1 MDSKSDSPF
10 LGLFPDA
17 MGESDKRL
25 SFTLAN
31 AGPDHGKFLR
41 MIHVQTTITAPAY
54 WVAEHDTYKVGTVR
68 NSGSFMHTGV
78 RNGFTLDGFD
88 TGLGLVIDDPSCDKA
103 VQQCWISVLKTLNGL
118 RDIYLETKDEKYF
131 RLIRKLLPSG
141 WLIRYKWDANY
152 QVLRTIYHQ
161 RKNHRLPEWHLFC
174 KWIESLPCSWLI
186 TGDRHV
192 ITDEND

>member
-1 MDSKSDSPF
+1 MNTTTNEGSLTALKE
-10 LGLFPDA
+10 LAA
-17 MGESDKRL
+17 MIPPTDDK
-25 SFTLAN
+25 
-31 AGPDHGKFLR
+31 K
-41 MIHVQTTITAPAY
+41 QTKRK
-54 WVAEHDTYKVGTVR
+54 E
-68 NSGSFMHTGV
+68 
-78 RNGFTLDGFD
+78 
-88 TGLGLVIDDPSCDKA
+88 
-103 VQQCWISVLKTLNGL
+103 
-118 RDIYLETKDEKYF
+118 E
-131 RLIRKLLPSG
+131 LIRKLLPSG